1 MGQAESSGRL
11 TLDQRLLAHSK
22 QSTDAD
28 PDKITFAGLKEY
40 MGSNEAFS
48 AGHYSNRSDKAQA
61 YNTLLKITL
70 ESSMSDE
77 HRYDLRTQAYRD
89 FNRNGAALE
98 RAGIQP
104 PQAPQKE
111 QAATSSQTA
120 SKLPEDVQR
129 DLKALLA
136 NPHSFLALSG
146 KGIEAYE
153 NCQHKD
159 LRNAIHAD
167 QTFVKDGA
175 QYWTLPDDG
184 RRAGLAESWAGHLQ
198 SPETHNA
205 VGAHTSNRTPIDAI
219 RGAQAQL
226 TQAINGGY
234 DITQQ
239 GAQTAFSRAALG
251 VNLALNSSQT
261 LAGRGADTVTEQT
274 MLQSPDG
281 HSNQG
286 PTRSKHQ

>member
-1 MGQAESSGRL
+1 MGQGGSTGRM
-11 TLDQRLLAHSK
+11 TLDQRLLTHSR
-22 QSTDAD
+22 QSTDAS
-28 PDKITFAGLKEY
+28 PDKITLSGIKDY
-40 MGSNEAFS
+40 MGSNDALS
-48 AGHYSNRSDKAQA
+48 SGHYSNRTDKVEA
-61 YNTLLKITL
+61 YNTLSRITL
-70 ESSMSDE
+70 ASAMSDE

-89 FNRNGAALE
+89 FNRNGAILE
-98 RAGIQP
+98 KAGIEP
-104 PQAPQKE
+104 PQPPQKE

-120 SKLPEDVQR
+120 SKLPEDIQR

-159 LRNAIHAD
+159 LRSAIHAD
-167 QTFVKDGA
+167 QAFVEKGA
-175 QYWTLPDDG
+175 KYWTLPDDG
-184 RRAGLAESWAGHLQ
+184 RRAGIAESWSGHLQ
-198 SPETHNA
+198 SSDAHNS
-205 VGAHTSNRTPIDAI
+205 VGVHATNRTPIDAI

-226 TQAINGGY
+226 TTAINGGY

-239 GAQTAFSRAALG
+239 GAQTAFSQAALG

-286 PTRSKHQ
+286 PTRGK